1 MLVSLF
7 VAINFLSWYVLQ
19 KRILGVEM
27 FNQKSCMGKANEKY
41 EVWVKVT
48 STNLLQDLT
57 TPLLI
62 SRSSPSD
69 WENKLDKYPTHTGAM
84 PK

>member
-7 VAINFLSWYVLQ
+7 VAIYFLSWYVLQ

-27 FNQKSCMGKANEKY
+27 SCMGKANEKY

-62 SRSSPSD
+62 SISSPSD